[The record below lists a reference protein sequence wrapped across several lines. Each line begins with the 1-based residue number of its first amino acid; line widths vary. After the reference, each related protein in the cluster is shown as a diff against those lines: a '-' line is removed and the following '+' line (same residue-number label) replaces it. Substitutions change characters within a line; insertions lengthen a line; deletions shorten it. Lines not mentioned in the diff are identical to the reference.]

1 MKKIFVLLIFMSF
14 TNLNTAIGQSNKVVL
29 KTNFE
34 GQVIEGSIDRLINK
48 IHEGYELRI
57 GWQLDFDQDGQSDLE
72 HWIDANFISI
82 LNGHVFNQI
91 EPIYQQIPK
100 KEIPQVQ
107 IVNSSMKWT
116 GVIGTNGKL
125 ISRYIIP
132 NLYSIEDKNIREIFE
147 KRAEIKERTVATIW
161 VIKE

>member
-1 MKKIFVLLIFMSF
+1 MFILSMILSF
-14 TNLNTAIGQSNKVVL
+14 TSLNTAIGQSNKVVL

-34 GQVIEGSIDRLINK
+34 GEVIEGSIDRLINK
-48 IHEGYELRI
+48 IQEGYELRI

-132 NLYSIEDKNIREIFE
+132 DLHLIEDEAIRERFE
-147 KRAEIKERTVATIW
+147 KIAEIKERIVATVW
-161 VIKE
+161 VLKDK

>member
-1 MKKIFVLLIFMSF
+1 MVLSF
-14 TNLNTAIGQSNKVVL
+14 TIVNTAIGQSNEVVL

-34 GQVIEGSIDRLINK
+34 GEVVEGSIDRLITK
-48 IHEGYELRI
+48 IQEGYELKI
-57 GWQLDFDQDGQSDLE
+57 GWQLDFDQDGKSDLE

-82 LNGHVFNQI
+82 LNGHVFNQL

-100 KEIPQVQ
+100 KDIPQVQ
-107 IVNSSMKWT
+107 IVNSSIKWT
-116 GVIGTNGKL
+116 GIIGTNGKL

-147 KRAEIKERTVATIW
+147 KKAEINERIVATIW

>member
-1 MKKIFVLLIFMSF
+1 
-14 TNLNTAIGQSNKVVL
+14 
-29 KTNFE
+29 
-34 GQVIEGSIDRLINK
+34 VIEGSIDRLINK
-48 IHEGYELRI
+48 IQEGYELRI

-107 IVNSSMKWT
+107 IVNSSMKC
-116 GVIGTNGKL
+116 
-125 ISRYIIP
+125 
-132 NLYSIEDKNIREIFE
+132 SIEDKNIREIFE